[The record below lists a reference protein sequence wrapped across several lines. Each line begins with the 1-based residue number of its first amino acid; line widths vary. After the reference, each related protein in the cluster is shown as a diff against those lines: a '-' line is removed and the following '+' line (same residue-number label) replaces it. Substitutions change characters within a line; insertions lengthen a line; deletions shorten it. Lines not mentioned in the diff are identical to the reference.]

1 MTHLPL
7 PAVCKRCFHCRM
19 SFSQRFSLTSNT
31 EVSENIKPTK
41 LISRLVKKKKKK
53 SSQTKSAGFL
63 KSHCK
68 RYSVSTDNLLG
79 ALEFR
84 VSYGLNLASPEIS
97 PAPHL
102 GTRPLSAH
110 VPFAVTAAQ
119 GLLVWA
125 WPQPH

>member
-1 MTHLPL
+1 MTHPPL
-7 PAVCKRCFHCRM
+7 PAGGKRCFHCRM

-41 LISRLVKKKKKK
+41 LISTVVKKKK

-68 RYSVSTDNLLG
+68 RYSVSADNLLR
-79 ALEFR
+79 ALDFR
-84 VSYGLNLASPEIS
+84 VSDGLNLVSPEIS
-97 PAPHL
+97 LAPHL
-102 GTRPLSAH
+102 GARPPAAH

-125 WPQPH
+125 WPQTP